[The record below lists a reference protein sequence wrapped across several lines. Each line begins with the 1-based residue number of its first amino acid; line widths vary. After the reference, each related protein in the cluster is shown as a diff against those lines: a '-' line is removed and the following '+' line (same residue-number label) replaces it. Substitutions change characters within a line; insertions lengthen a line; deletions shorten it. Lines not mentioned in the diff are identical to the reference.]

1 MPKDPPFTASFADP
15 SQHSHRAPIAEDV
28 DSDKGPD
35 CGLQPS
41 NAEFR
46 EQQAEEPM
54 RKIKDQR
61 VWRKF
66 IRNFTPS

>member
-1 MPKDPPFTASFADP
+1 MPKDPLFTASFADL
-15 SQHSHRAPIAEDV
+15 SQHSLRAPIAEDV
-28 DSDKGPD
+28 DSDKGPE

-46 EQQAEEPM
+46 EQQTEESM
-54 RKIKDQR
+54 RKTKEQKG
-61 VWRKF
+61 WRKV